1 MEENDQEFLRALHE
15 EKIRTQN
22 ERTELV
28 TMKLAFITVLFGL
41 SSVDVH
47 VEIADISWLLYF
59 VPLVAISYDLYIM
72 SADSRIKR
80 VGIFLGR
87 NPASLAGPA
96 EREWERFCTSYRD
109 GIAPSA
115 NMFFSAIVTAGAAAC
130 IRSQGS
136 FASGL
141 LRLWF
146 AVWLVASIAT
156 IIALW
161 LWHQSLV
168 KRIGSYEPGD
178 LIYFMIKTLIIAWAQ
193 GREIQSP
200 L

>member
-22 ERTELV
+22 ERTQLV

-41 SSVDVH
+41 SSVNMGIDIT
-47 VEIADISWLLYF
+47 EIFWILYF

-87 NPASLAGPA
+87 NPVSLAGKA
-96 EREWERFCTSYRD
+96 EREWERFCASYRD
-109 GIAPSA
+109 GMAPSA
-115 NMFFSAIVTAGAAAC
+115 NMFFSTIVTLGAAAF
-130 IRSQGS
+130 IRTQEGCNDR
-136 FASGL
+136 FMQ
-141 LRLWF
+141 LWF
-146 AVWLVASIAT
+146 AVWLVVSLSS

-161 LWHQSLV
+161 LRHQTLI
-168 KRIGSYEPGD
+168 KNIGDYEPFEK
-178 LIYFMIKTLIIAWAQ
+178 L
-193 GREIQSP
+193 S
-200 L
+200 

>member
-41 SSVDVH
+41 SSVDVG
-47 VEIADISWLLYF
+47 IQITGIFWLLYF

-80 VGIFLGR
+80 VGVFLGR
-87 NPASLAGPA
+87 NPIPLAGQA
-96 EREWERFCTSYRD
+96 ERDWERFCSSFRD

-115 NMFFSAIVTAGAAAC
+115 NMFFSATVTAGAAAF
-130 IRSQGS
+130 IRSQN
-136 FASGL
+136 GL
-141 LRLWF
+141 DSRLMRLWF
-146 AVWLVASIAT
+146 AVWLVVSLAA

-161 LWHQSLV
+161 LWHQSLI
-168 KRIGSYEPGD
+168 RRLGDYRPGESQ
-178 LIYFMIKTLIIAWAQ
+178 K
-193 GREIQSP
+193 SP
-200 L
+200 YKFL

>member
-22 ERTELV
+22 ERTQLI

-41 SSVDVH
+41 SSVNMRID
-47 VEIADISWLLYF
+47 IADIFWLLYF

-87 NPASLAGPA
+87 NPVSLAGKA
-96 EREWERFCTSYRD
+96 EKEWERFCTSYRD
-109 GIAPSA
+109 GMAPSA
-115 NMFFSAIVTAGAAAC
+115 NMFFSTIVTLGAAAF
-130 IRSQGS
+130 IRSQ
-136 FASGL
+136 AGL
-141 LRLWF
+141 AEKFMKLWF
-146 AVWLVASIAT
+146 AVWIVISLAA

-161 LWHQSLV
+161 MRHQRLI
-168 KRIGSYEPGD
+168 KNIGDYEPFERKKQTG
-178 LIYFMIKTLIIAWAQ
+178 
-193 GREIQSP
+193 
-200 L
+200 

>member
-22 ERTELV
+22 ERTQLI

-41 SSVDVH
+41 SSVKMGVGIN
-47 VEIADISWLLYF
+47 IADIFWLLYF

-87 NPASLAGPA
+87 NPISLAGKA
-96 EREWERFCTSYRD
+96 EREWERFCASYRD
-109 GIAPSA
+109 GMAPSA
-115 NMFFSAIVTAGAAAC
+115 NLFFSTIVTLGAAAF
-130 IRSQGS
+130 IHTQGS
-136 FASGL
+136 WSDRFL
-141 LRLWF
+141 QLWF
-146 AVWLVASIAT
+146 AVWLVISLTA

-161 LWHQSLV
+161 IRHQMLIKS
-168 KRIGSYEPGD
+168 IGDYEP
-178 LIYFMIKTLIIAWAQ
+178 FERERRA
-193 GREIQSP
+193 GR
-200 L
+200 

>member
-1 MEENDQEFLRALHE
+1 MEENDQEFLRTLHE

-41 SSVDVH
+41 SSVDMGVK
-47 VEIADISWLLYF
+47 IADIFWLLYF

-80 VGIFLGR
+80 VGVFLGR
-87 NPASLAGPA
+87 NPVSLAGRA
-96 EREWERFCTSYRD
+96 EKEWERFCSSYRD

-115 NMFFSAIVTAGAAAC
+115 NVFFSAIVTGGAAAF
-130 IRSQGS
+130 ILSQGLPTD
-136 FASGL
+136 GL
-141 LRLWF
+141 MRLWF
-146 AVWLVASIAT
+146 AVWLVASISA
-156 IIALW
+156 IIGLW

-168 KRIGSYEPGD
+168 KRIGDYEP
-178 LIYFMIKTLIIAWAQ
+178 Q
-193 GREIQSP
+193 EIH
-200 L
+200 

>member
-22 ERTELV
+22 ERTQLV

-41 SSVDVH
+41 SSVNAG
-47 VEIADISWLLYF
+47 IDISDIFWLLYF

-87 NPASLAGPA
+87 NPVSLAGKA

-109 GIAPSA
+109 GMAPSA
-115 NMFFSAIVTAGAAAC
+115 NLFFSTIVTLGAAA
-130 IRSQGS
+130 IILSEELSSEGS
-136 FASGL
+136 TDRL
-141 LRLWF
+141 MRLWF
-146 AVWLVASIAT
+146 AVWLVVSLTVIV
-156 IIALW
+156 ILW
-161 LWHQSLV
+161 IRHQML
-168 KRIGSYEPGD
+168 
-178 LIYFMIKTLIIAWAQ
+178 IKTIGDYKPAKLEKQ
-193 GREIQSP
+193 TGPVSR
-200 L
+200 